1 MEKRTIENIK
11 KGLRLCI
18 GEKTDG
24 AVMFSAGEWLKYGV
38 LSETEYNEIADAI
51 DEKNAVCRIWLLTL
65 IQRTQ
70 QKNYLRIS
78 K

>member
-38 LSETEYNEIADAI
+38 ISETEYNEIADAI
-51 DEKNAVCRIWLLTL
+51 DEKNAVSNAEITERGAE
-65 IQRTQ
+65 
-70 QKNYLRIS
+70 YGY
-78 K
+78 